1 MSKLTNKQIEEAA
14 ERVAAVTAKS
24 SVAKP
29 HPEPAT
35 IPRPAPVAPLDLTN
49 VASGTAEVR
58 KASVAKSSLL
68 DEPGPQQL
76 RHEIDEVLAHPQLI
90 KREGA
95 RVHRPLG
102 NHDWEHHGGGI
113 WCRRSKETCVI
124 IRRTQPGPSSEE
136 ISGVPMES
144 PQGQAIKEKWLAES
158 RAVESFP
165 RERLNDPVPHAE
177 RVKSLEGR
185 PRRTL
190 TPEEKKGAKEIL
202 DAFDDYAR
210 GNQKAIDWL
219 ASRPTEEID
228 QGTLYRLGRS

>member
-1 MSKLTNKQIEEAA
+1 M
-14 ERVAAVTAKS
+14 
-24 SVAKP
+24 
-29 HPEPAT
+29 
-35 IPRPAPVAPLDLTN
+35 
-49 VASGTAEVR
+49 R

-165 RERLNDPVPHAE
+165 RQRLNDPVPHAE
-177 RVKSLEGR
+177 GVKSLEGR

-190 TPEEKKGAKEIL
+190 RQMRKRAPRKYWTHSTIMPE
-202 DAFDDYAR
+202 
-210 GNQKAIDWL
+210 AI
-219 ASRPTEEID
+219 RR
-228 QGTLYRLGRS
+228 RLIG